1 MADFKVQFSD
11 GGRSLSVMFSG
22 DTPSLFRA
30 EMGETQV
37 VNIGAPPYTGEYI
50 VTPSPD
56 GTILKTKN
64 TLLTDDLTVEP
75 IPPEYGLVS
84 YSQNKHLRIT

>member
-1 MADFKVQFSD
+1 
-11 GGRSLSVMFSG
+11 MFSG
-22 DTPSLFRA
+22 DMPSLFRA

-56 GTILKTKN
+56 STILKTKN
-64 TLLTDDLTVEP
+64 TLLTEDVTVEA
-75 IPPEYGLVS
+75 IPYAEVK
-84 YSQNKHLRIT
+84 NKADGMTVTIGD